1 MKFTSDGVWSVASRD
16 LIRASKCD
24 HCVSVSAAVAAG
36 NIAVRERVEQFKDDP
51 SASLIVIQ
59 GREWEEIVFGTLE
72 ASVAKNE
79 FLNIDNVGTDI
90 FDATRD
96 AVSAGVPIVAQAAIA
111 SSLRGIGLV
120 GKPDLLVRSDYR
132 LSQREPGV
140 VIAERIADV
149 WGGGYTV
156 WDVKNGSKVKPEYL
170 IQLGQY
176 VEQLGTITE
185 VAGAGV
191 VHSWGN
197 DVSPVEVAKASSHF
211 QKAFDRL
218 LTVLATKTNN
228 DWSTTE
234 IQSWSCPERGTC
246 SSIHCE
252 YPNLCAT
259 TWKESDS
266 VVLLPSFGSG
276 NIKKLKAARFDT
288 VSSVA
293 LASESERPDSLKDET
308 WRKFQSFA
316 KVMAKENLNGPSV
329 EAFAGYE
336 PSIPSPSPHD
346 LFFDIEWFNPVTSD
360 QALVFMFGV
369 VDAHEEFKL
378 FTTDDFE
385 GELKALDDFLDFAL
399 SRVANTDGRIYHYNN
414 PETIYLKKL
423 SDRYGGHRA
432 KDVKFLIS
440 RMVDLMKE
448 VKRAFIPG
456 SGSYSIKK
464 LERYYDADTKLHRN
478 KLVKGGEDAMLNFHL
493 RLEALRERDVS
504 HADELLDNIA
514 RYNKDDCLST
524 KLLRDWLLS
533 PGKG

>member
-1 MKFTSDGVWSVASRD
+1 VKLTSDGIWSVASRD

-24 HCVSVSAAVAAG
+24 HCVAISAAVAAG
-36 NIAVRERVEQFKDDP
+36 NTAVRERIELFKDDP
-51 SASLIVIQ
+51 AASLIVIQ
-59 GREWEEIVFGTLE
+59 GREWEEIVFRALE

-79 FLNIDNVGTDI
+79 FLNIDNVGTDK
-90 FDATRD
+90 FDSTRD
-96 AVSAGVPIVAQAAIA
+96 AVREGVPIIAQAAIA
-111 SSLRGIGLV
+111 TSLRGVDLV

-132 LSQREPGV
+132 LTQKEPGV
-140 VIAERIADV
+140 VIAKCIADV
-149 WGGGYTV
+149 WDGGYTV

-176 VEQLGTITE
+176 IEQLGTITE

-218 LTVLATKTNN
+218 SRVLATKTNT
-228 DWSTTE
+228 DWATSE
-234 IQSWSCPERGTC
+234 IESWSCPERGTC

-252 YPNLCAT
+252 YPNLCAK

-276 NIKKLKAARFDT
+276 NIKKLKAARFET

-308 WRKFQSFA
+308 WRKFQRFA
-316 KVMAKENLNGPSV
+316 KVMAKESLKGPSV
-329 EAFAGYE
+329 EGFVGYTL
-336 PSIPSPSPHD
+336 SIPSPSPHD

-369 VDAHEEFKL
+369 VDANEEFTL

-385 GELKALDDFLDFAL
+385 GELKAFDDFLDFAL
-399 SRVANTDGRIYHYNN
+399 SRVSNTDGRIYHYNN

-423 SDRYGGHRA
+423 SNRYGGHRA
-432 KDVKFLIS
+432 KDVRFLIS

-448 VKRAFIPG
+448 AKLAFIPG

-464 LERYYDADTKLHRN
+464 LERYYDADTKLQRD

-493 RLEALRERDVS
+493 RLEALRVGDIS
-504 HADELLDNIA
+504 HADELLDNVA
-514 RYNKDDCLST
+514 RYNQDDCLST

-533 PGKG
+533 VRNG

>member
-1 MKFTSDGVWSVASRD
+1 VKLTIDGVWSVASRD

-24 HCVSVSAAVAAG
+24 HCVSISAAVAAG
-36 NIAVRERVEQFKDDP
+36 NTVVLERVKQFKDDP

-59 GREWEEIVFGTLE
+59 GREWEEIVFETLE
-72 ASVAKNE
+72 AAVANGE
-79 FLNIDNVGTDI
+79 FLNIDRVGNDK

-96 AVSAGVPIVAQAAIA
+96 AVSAGVPIVAQAAIT
-111 SSLRGIGLV
+111 SSLRGIDLV

-132 LSQREPGV
+132 LTQREPGV
-140 VIAERIADV
+140 VIAERNADV

-176 VEQLGTITE
+176 IEQLGTITE
-185 VAGAGV
+185 VAGAGIV
-191 VHSWGN
+191 QSWGN
-197 DVSPVEVAKASSHF
+197 EVSLVEVAKASSHF

-218 LTVLATKTNN
+218 SKELAAKTNT
-228 DWSTTE
+228 DWSATD

-252 YPNLCAT
+252 YPNLCAK
-259 TWKESDS
+259 TWKASDS

-276 NIKKLKAARFDT
+276 NIKKLKAARFET

-293 LASESERPDSLKDET
+293 FASESERPDSLKDET
-308 WRKFQSFA
+308 WRKLQSFA

-329 EAFAGYE
+329 EAFIGYT
-336 PSIPSPSPHD
+336 PSIPSPSPDD

-369 VDAHEEFKL
+369 VDANEEFEL
-378 FTTDDFE
+378 FRTDDFE
-385 GELKALDDFLDFAL
+385 GELKAFDDFLDFAL
-399 SRVANTDGRIYHYNN
+399 SRVVNTDGRIYHYNN

-448 VKRAFIPG
+448 SKRAFIPG

-464 LERYYDADTKLHRN
+464 LERYYDADTKLQRD
-478 KLVKGGEDAMLNFHL
+478 KMVKGGEDAMLNFHL
-493 RLEALRERDVS
+493 RLEALRVGDLS